1 MAVKTIITEPNKLL
15 RQISKP
21 VESVG
26 KEEQQLMNDM
36 LDTMYDANGIGLA
49 AIQIGIPKRI
59 IVMDI
64 AKDEKKEENSINNDL
79 YNLIYEIII
88 ADHVITP
95 DEIEL
100 SAELIEFY
108 FQIPKNTNK
117 EEFQKLIDNQH
128 FNTDLSQYA
137 MRLKSSLSYEQRMD
151 IILIC
156 WQVLMVDENEDQL
169 ETSTVRTIST
179 LLGLEDK
186 DFILIRNRVKSSL

>member
-1 MAVKTIITEPNKLL
+1 MLNKFF
-15 RQISKP
+15 QP
-21 VESVG
+21 F
-26 KEEQQLMNDM
+26 N
-36 LDTMYDANGIGLA
+36 
-49 AIQIGIPKRI
+49 
-59 IVMDI
+59 
-64 AKDEKKEENSINNDL
+64 KDEKKEENSINHDL

-88 ADHVITP
+88 ADHIITP

-186 DFILIRNRVKSSL
+186 DFILIRNRVKDSL

>member
-1 MAVKTIITEPNKLL
+1 MLNKFF
-15 RQISKP
+15 QPFDK
-21 VESVG
+21 
-26 KEEQQLMNDM
+26 
-36 LDTMYDANGIGLA
+36 
-49 AIQIGIPKRI
+49 
-59 IVMDI
+59 
-64 AKDEKKEENSINNDL
+64 EKKKEINTFNNDL

-88 ADHVITP
+88 ADHIITP

-108 FQIPKNTNK
+108 FQIPRSTNK
-117 EEFQKLIDNQH
+117 VEFQKLIDNQH
-128 FNTDLSQYA
+128 FNTDLSQCA

-186 DFILIRNRVKSSL
+186 DFILIRNRVKGSL